1 MKLMKVTSV
10 VMLLAMLSLA
20 GSANAEL
27 LLNRSFDDLD
37 GGTGN
42 PTSASWGTWNWD
54 PSGGSAGAAVL
65 LDGAPDPANS
75 GPAYAEIWAWAGG
88 SGGFYQGGLA
98 PVVGEVY
105 ELSIWARDQG
115 WGDDKNLSVTLHVD
129 DGSGMSLLVNE
140 MLYSGAGLGDSDY
153 HKFSVLTPAIPAG
166 TIAAEFGFTF
176 AGSGTFALDDA
187 SMAVPEPMTLG
198 LLGLGGLFL
207 RRRRA

>member
-1 MKLMKVTSV
+1 MKMMKVTSV

-42 PTSASWGTWNWD
+42 PTSASWGMWSW
-54 PSGGSAGAAVL
+54 GSAGAYAV
-65 LDGAPDPANS
+65 LDGAPDPAHS
-75 GPAYAEIWAWAGG
+75 GPAYTEIWGWAGG
-88 SGGFYQGGLA
+88 SGGFYQA
-98 PVVGEVY
+98 VTPVAGEAY
-105 ELSIWARDQG
+105 ELSIWAYDQG

-129 DGSGMSLLVNE
+129 DGTGLSLLVNE
-140 MLYSGAGLGDSDY
+140 MLYSGTGLGAGY
-153 HKFSVLTPAIPAG
+153 HQFSVITPVIPAG
-166 TIAAEFGFTF
+166 TIAGEFGITF

-187 SMAVPEPMTLG
+187 SMAVVPEPMTLG

>member
-42 PTSASWGTWNWD
+42 PTSASWGAWSWG
-54 PSGGSAGAAVL
+54 SGGAAAL
-65 LDGAPDPANS
+65 LDGAPDPAHS
-75 GPAYAEIWAWAGG
+75 GPAYAEIWGWSGG
-88 SGGFYQGGLA
+88 SGGFYQGVT
-98 PVVGEVY
+98 PVVGEAY

-115 WGDDKNLSVTLHVD
+115 WGADKNLSFTLQVN
-129 DGSGMSLLVNE
+129 DGAGWNLLVNE
-140 MLYSGAGLGDSDY
+140 LVYSGTGLGDSDY
-153 HKFSVLTPAIPAG
+153 HKFSTITPIIPAG
-166 TIAAEFGFTF
+166 TVAAEFGFTF

-187 SMAVPEPMTLG
+187 SMAVVPEPMTLG